1 MVRMQLR
8 LDEREYERVKKEAE
22 ALGISMAE
30 FVRRAVRQR
39 LSARESK
46 PWMRYAGFVGS
57 DDARSRRSIDD
68 IVYGGKD

>member
-22 ALGISMAE
+22 ALGISMSE
-30 FVRRAVRQR
+30 FVRRAVRQM
-39 LSARESK
+39 LSADERK

-57 DDARSRRSIDD
+57 GDARSSRSIDD